1 MRAIRR
7 TAPDPDGLLTG
18 IEIDDRDQPP
28 PPDGWVT
35 VTLRCASVNHSD
47 LAAIR
52 GHGFDPAGPPRV
64 LGSDGA
70 GLDPDGN
77 EVIVYPILAAARYP
91 DPMHDPGLRMLSQ
104 GVDGTWA
111 ERVQVPR
118 ANLVPKPPELTW
130 EQAACLGTAW
140 LTAYRMLFGR
150 ARVAPGG
157 TVLVQGAGGGVP
169 TALIR
174 LAVAAGLRVWV
185 TSRDPHRGRRAVEH
199 LGAHAAFPSGAV
211 LPEPVDAALD
221 CVGQATLAH
230 SLRSVRPGGQVVIA
244 GAVTGAT
251 VGLDLTDLFVRSI
264 SLHGSAMGTP
274 AELFALARLC
284 ATTGAVPVIDT
295 VWPLTDAR
303 PGIARALTGQQFGK
317 IVLRCDR

>member
-7 TAPDPDGLLTG
+7 LAPDPDASLTG
-18 IEIDDRDQPP
+18 LEIGDRDQQP

-35 VTLRCASVNHSD
+35 VTLRCASINHSD

-70 GLDPDGN
+70 GVDPDGN
-77 EVIVYPILAAARYP
+77 EVIIYPIIAAPRYA
-91 DPMHDPGLRMLSQ
+91 DPMHDPALRMLSQ

-111 ERVQVPR
+111 ERVHVRR

-150 ARVAPGG
+150 ARVDPGG

-185 TSRDPHRGRRAVEH
+185 TSRDPRRGRRVVEE
-199 LGAHAAFPSGAV
+199 LGAHAAFPSGAD

-221 CVGQATLAH
+221 CVGRATLAH
-230 SLRSVRPGGQVVIA
+230 SLRSVRPGGCVVAA
-244 GAVTGAT
+244 GAVTGAA
-251 VGLDLTDLFVRSI
+251 VDVDLADLFVRSV

-274 AELFALARLC
+274 AELLALARLC
-284 ATTGAVPVIDT
+284 ATTGAGPVIDT
-295 VWPLTDAR
+295 VWPLTEAR
-303 PGIARALTGQQFGK
+303 PGIGRAFAGQQFGK
-317 IVLRCDR
+317 IILRCDQ

>member
-52 GHGFDPAGPPRV
+52 GHGFDPAGSPRV

-150 ARVAPGG
+150 ARVSPGPSPANSSARSSCAATGEPRRAAPSAVRTVPESLLLPGG
-157 TVLVQGAGGGVP
+157 GARH
-169 TALIR
+169 LR
-174 LAVAAGLRVWV
+174 LLNCHGLW
-185 TSRDPHRGRRAVEH
+185 TSR
-199 LGAHAAFPSGAV
+199 
-211 LPEPVDAALD
+211 
-221 CVGQATLAH
+221 C
-230 SLRSVRPGGQVVIA
+230 GG
-244 GAVTGAT
+244 
-251 VGLDLTDLFVRSI
+251 
-264 SLHGSAMGTP
+264 
-274 AELFALARLC
+274 
-284 ATTGAVPVIDT
+284 
-295 VWPLTDAR
+295 
-303 PGIARALTGQQFGK
+303 
-317 IVLRCDR
+317 

>member
-7 TAPDPDGLLTG
+7 IAPDPDGSLTG
-18 IEIDDRDQPP
+18 IEIDDRDEAPP
-28 PPDGWVT
+28 ADGWVT

-77 EVIVYPILAAARYP
+77 EVIIYPIIASAGFA

-118 ANLVPKPPELTW
+118 ANLVPKPPDLTW

-185 TSRDPHRGRRAVEH
+185 TSRDPNRGRRAVEQ
-199 LGAHAAFPSGAV
+199 LGAHGAFPADAT

-221 CVGQATLAH
+221 CVGRATLAH
-230 SLRSVRPGGQVVIA
+230 SLRSVRPGGCVVTA
-244 GAVTGAT
+244 GAVTGT
-251 VGLDLTDLFVRSI
+251 GVGIDLADLFIRSI

-274 AELFALARLC
+274 TELRDLARLC
-284 ATTGAVPVIDT
+284 ATTSAGPVIDT
-295 VWPLTDAR
+295 SWPLTEAC
-303 PGIARALTGQQFGK
+303 PGIARAFTGQQFGK
-317 IVLRCDR
+317 IVLRCDQ